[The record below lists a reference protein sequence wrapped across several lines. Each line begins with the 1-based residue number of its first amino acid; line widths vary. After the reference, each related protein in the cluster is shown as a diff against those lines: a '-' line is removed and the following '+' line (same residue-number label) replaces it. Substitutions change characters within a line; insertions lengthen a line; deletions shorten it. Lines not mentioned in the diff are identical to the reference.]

1 MKAFSVK
8 CEQGSKKMADLNDK
22 LQKLLIAVSYA
33 FLSAISV
40 NLFWLP
46 GGIYANGVTGFAQ
59 LVVALSGKFNFPML
73 DLATLVLFINVPLLV
88 IAWFKIDRKFTI
100 FTIIAVFLTSMFMK
114 LIPVMVLTTD
124 PVICTVFGGVIH
136 GLGVGLTLNSNFST
150 GGLDIIGIL
159 VKKVTTRSI
168 GTIFT
173 VFNLV
178 IEFIAGFVFGWRY
191 ALYSAIT
198 IFINGKVIDFVNTK
212 EKKVQLL
219 IVTKHA
225 GEMLQRIQDSHQSG
239 ITVINHAQGGYY
251 HEAQDILLLV
261 VTSHELN
268 AIATVVKKVDQ
279 LAFMSITKGIETN
292 RITSQWG

>member
-1 MKAFSVK
+1 MASLKNHL
-8 CEQGSKKMADLNDK
+8 KKLV
-22 LQKLLIAVSYA
+22 IAASYA
-33 FLSAISV
+33 LLSAVSV
-40 NLFWLP
+40 NLFWVP

-59 LVVALSGKFNFPML
+59 LVVALSGKFHLPML
-73 DLATLVLFINVPLLV
+73 DLATLVLLINVPLLV

-100 FTIIAVFLTSMFMK
+100 FTIIAVFLTSVFMK
-114 LIPVMVLTTD
+114 LIPVMALTND

-136 GLGVGLTLNSNFST
+136 GLGVGITLNSDFST

-159 VKKVTTRSI
+159 VRKVTTRSI

-173 VFNLV
+173 AFNLA

-198 IFINGKVIDFVNTK
+198 VFINGKVLDFVNTK
-212 EKKVQLL
+212 ERKVQLL

-225 GEMLQRIQDSHQSG
+225 NEMLRRIQDNHQSG

-251 HEAQDILLLV
+251 HESQDILLLV

-268 AIATVVKKVDQ
+268 AISSVVKKVDQ

-292 RITSQWG
+292 RSTSQWG

>member
-1 MKAFSVK
+1 MASLKNHL
-8 CEQGSKKMADLNDK
+8 KKLV
-22 LQKLLIAVSYA
+22 IAASYA
-33 FLSAISV
+33 FLSAVSV
-40 NLFWLP
+40 NLFWVP

-59 LVVALSGKFNFPML
+59 LVVALSGKFHLPML
-73 DLATLVLFINVPLLV
+73 DLATLVLLINVPLLV

-100 FTIIAVFLTSMFMK
+100 FTIIAVFLTSVFMK
-114 LIPVMVLTTD
+114 LIPVMALTND

-136 GLGVGLTLNSNFST
+136 GLGVEITLNSDFST

-159 VKKVTTRSI
+159 VRKVKTRSI

-173 VFNLV
+173 AFNLA

-198 IFINGKVIDFVNTK
+198 VFINGKVVDFVNTK
-212 EKKVQLL
+212 ERKVQLL

-225 GEMLQRIQDSHQSG
+225 NEMLRRIQDNHQSG

-251 HEAQDILLLV
+251 HESQDILLLV

-268 AIATVVKKVDQ
+268 AISSVVKKVDQ

-292 RITSQWG
+292 RSTSQWG

>member
-1 MKAFSVK
+1 MASLKDHL
-8 CEQGSKKMADLNDK
+8 KKLV
-22 LQKLLIAVSYA
+22 IAASYA
-33 FLSAISV
+33 FLSAVSV
-40 NLFWLP
+40 NLFWVP

-59 LVVALSGKFNFPML
+59 LVVALSGKFHLPML
-73 DLATLVLFINVPLLV
+73 DLATLVLLINVPLLV

-100 FTIIAVFLTSMFMK
+100 FTIIAVFLTSVFMK
-114 LIPVMVLTTD
+114 LIPVMALTND

-136 GLGVGLTLNSNFST
+136 GLGVGITLNSDFST

-159 VKKVTTRSI
+159 VRKVTTRSI

-173 VFNLV
+173 AFNLA
-178 IEFIAGFVFGWRY
+178 IEFIAGFDFGWRY

-198 IFINGKVIDFVNTK
+198 VFINGKVVDFVNTK
-212 EKKVQLL
+212 ERKVQLL

-225 GEMLQRIQDSHQSG
+225 NEMLRRIQDNHQSG

-251 HEAQDILLLV
+251 HESQDILLLV

-268 AIATVVKKVDQ
+268 AISSVVKKVDQ

-292 RITSQWG
+292 RSTSQWG

>member
-1 MKAFSVK
+1 MASLKDHL
-8 CEQGSKKMADLNDK
+8 KKLV
-22 LQKLLIAVSYA
+22 IAASYA
-33 FLSAISV
+33 FLSAVSV
-40 NLFWLP
+40 NLFWVP

-59 LVVALSGKFNFPML
+59 LVVALSGKFHLPML
-73 DLATLVLFINVPLLV
+73 DLATLVLLINVPLLV

-100 FTIIAVFLTSMFMK
+100 FTIIAVFLTSVFMK
-114 LIPVMVLTTD
+114 LIPVMALTND
-124 PVICTVFGGVIH
+124 PVICTVFGGVIY
-136 GLGVGLTLNSNFST
+136 GLGVGITLNSDFST

-159 VKKVTTRSI
+159 VRKVTTRSI

-173 VFNLV
+173 AFNLA
-178 IEFIAGFVFGWRY
+178 IEFIAGFVFGWCY

-198 IFINGKVIDFVNTK
+198 VFINGKVVDFVNTK
-212 EKKVQLL
+212 ERKVQLL

-225 GEMLQRIQDSHQSG
+225 NEMLRRIQDNHQSG

-251 HEAQDILLLV
+251 HESQDILLLV

-268 AIATVVKKVDQ
+268 AISSVVKKVDQ

-292 RITSQWG
+292 RSTSQWG

>member
-1 MKAFSVK
+1 MASLKDHL
-8 CEQGSKKMADLNDK
+8 KKLV
-22 LQKLLIAVSYA
+22 IAASYA
-33 FLSAISV
+33 FLSAVSV
-40 NLFWLP
+40 NLFWVP

-59 LVVALSGKFNFPML
+59 LVVALSGKFHLPML
-73 DLATLVLFINVPLLV
+73 DLATLVLLINVPLLV
-88 IAWFKIDRKFTI
+88 IAWFKIDRKITI
-100 FTIIAVFLTSMFMK
+100 ITIIAVFLTSVFMK
-114 LIPVMVLTTD
+114 LIPVMALTND

-136 GLGVGLTLNSNFST
+136 GLGVGITLNSDFST

-159 VKKVTTRSI
+159 VRKVTTRSI

-173 VFNLV
+173 AFNLA

-198 IFINGKVIDFVNTK
+198 VFINGKVVDFVNTK
-212 EKKVQLL
+212 ERKVQLL

-225 GEMLQRIQDSHQSG
+225 NEMLRRIQDNHQSG

-251 HEAQDILLLV
+251 HESQDILLLV

-268 AIATVVKKVDQ
+268 AISSVVKKVDQ

-292 RITSQWG
+292 RSTSQWG

>member
-1 MKAFSVK
+1 MASLKDHL
-8 CEQGSKKMADLNDK
+8 KKLV
-22 LQKLLIAVSYA
+22 IAASYA
-33 FLSAISV
+33 FLSAVSV
-40 NLFWLP
+40 NLFWVP

-59 LVVALSGKFNFPML
+59 LVVVLSGKFHLPML
-73 DLATLVLFINVPLLV
+73 DLATLVLLINVPLLV

-100 FTIIAVFLTSMFMK
+100 FTIIAVFLTSVFMK
-114 LIPVMVLTTD
+114 LIPVMALTND

-136 GLGVGLTLNSNFST
+136 GLGVGITLNSDFST

-159 VKKVTTRSI
+159 VRKVTTRSI

-173 VFNLV
+173 AFNLA

-198 IFINGKVIDFVNTK
+198 VFINGRVVDFVNTK
-212 EKKVQLL
+212 ERKVQLL

-225 GEMLQRIQDSHQSG
+225 NEMLRRIQDNHQSG

-251 HEAQDILLLV
+251 HESQDILLLV

-268 AIATVVKKVDQ
+268 AISSVVKKVDQ

-292 RITSQWG
+292 RSTSQWG

>member
-1 MKAFSVK
+1 MASLKNHL
-8 CEQGSKKMADLNDK
+8 KKLV
-22 LQKLLIAVSYA
+22 IAASYA
-33 FLSAISV
+33 FLSAVSV
-40 NLFWLP
+40 NLFWVP

-59 LVVALSGKFNFPML
+59 LVVALSGKFHLPML
-73 DLATLVLFINVPLLV
+73 DLATLVLLINVPLLV

-100 FTIIAVFLTSMFMK
+100 FTIIAVFLTSVFMK
-114 LIPVMVLTTD
+114 LIPVMALTND

-136 GLGVGLTLNSNFST
+136 GLGVGITLNSDFST

-159 VKKVTTRSI
+159 VRKVKTRSI

-173 VFNLV
+173 AFNLA

-198 IFINGKVIDFVNTK
+198 VFINGKVLDFVNTK
-212 EKKVQLL
+212 ERKVQLL

-225 GEMLQRIQDSHQSG
+225 NEMLRRIQDNHQSG

-251 HEAQDILLLV
+251 HESQDILLLV

-268 AIATVVKKVDQ
+268 AISSVVKKVDQ

-292 RITSQWG
+292 RSTSQWG

>member
-1 MKAFSVK
+1 MASLKDHL
-8 CEQGSKKMADLNDK
+8 KKLV
-22 LQKLLIAVSYA
+22 IAASYA
-33 FLSAISV
+33 FLSAVSV
-40 NLFWLP
+40 NLFWVP

-59 LVVALSGKFNFPML
+59 LVVALSGKFHLPML
-73 DLATLVLFINVPLLV
+73 DLATLVLLINVPLLV

-100 FTIIAVFLTSMFMK
+100 FTIIAVFLTSVFMK
-114 LIPVMVLTTD
+114 LIPVMALTND

-136 GLGVGLTLNSNFST
+136 GLGVGITLNSDFST

-159 VKKVTTRSI
+159 VRKVTTRSI

-173 VFNLV
+173 AFNLA

-191 ALYSAIT
+191 ALYSTIT
-198 IFINGKVIDFVNTK
+198 VFINGKVVDFVNTK
-212 EKKVQLL
+212 ERKVQLL

-225 GEMLQRIQDSHQSG
+225 NEMLRRIQDNHQSG

-251 HEAQDILLLV
+251 HESQDILLLV

-268 AIATVVKKVDQ
+268 AISSVVKKVDQ

-292 RITSQWG
+292 RSTSQWG